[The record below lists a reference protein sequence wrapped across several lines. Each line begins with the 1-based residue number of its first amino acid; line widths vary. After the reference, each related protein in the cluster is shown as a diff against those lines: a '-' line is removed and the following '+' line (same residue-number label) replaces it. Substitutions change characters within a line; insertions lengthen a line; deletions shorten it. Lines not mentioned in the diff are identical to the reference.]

1 MMLVLKMYVYTQ
13 KDLLK
18 YTQDSNISFIL
29 GHAYTITKVVP
40 EYGLIRIRNPWGRAE
55 WTGAWSDHS
64 TKWKK
69 VSPEEKAKY
78 NLVIEDDGEFYI
90 SFKDFHQI
98 FQTLTICNISHL
110 DAGLAWNEEKIFG
123 SWRRNVSAGKQINFF
138 LFWGRR

>member
-1 MMLVLKMYVYTQ
+1 MYF
-13 KDLLK
+13 LLK
-18 YTQDSNISFIL
+18 FTQDSNIFFIL

-69 VSPEEKAKY
+69 VSLEEKAKY
-78 NLVIEDDGEFYI
+78 NLVIQDDGEFYM

-123 SWRRNVSAGKQINFF
+123 SWRRNVSAGK
-138 LFWGRR
+138 